1 MGSTVAS
8 SPASKHPSQWQDEGT
23 VEAQRSGDSEEAE
36 MREQGW
42 KVHGTWS
49 APFGVK
55 LGGFKSLK
63 QNTCYVDVPRRL
75 GKSDWWNTNFD
86 IDNFHKGPFISGFG
100 IFLDQKDT
108 VWCLASFKQ
117 VEQHFPS
124 IFKSYSHSY
133 YAETYPSLWVVFKS
147 SETSIHA
154 FTTSVHY
161 LAYFCGQQIPWNW
174 GCSITR
180 GLSQFDH
187 VTSRWHFSVASWRL
201 ASFGDKVCNK
211 SQKRIYIM
219 WYTVPSMNLG
229 AMLMSLWSAISL
241 SAQRFFI

>member
-1 MGSTVAS
+1 MKEQLKHNEVAIQKKLRWGNRDEKYMERSQLHSEPIWGVS
-8 SPASKHPSQWQDEGT
+8 SPWNRTNAMLMCHEDWKKVIDGT
-23 VEAQRSGDSEEAE
+23 QISTLTTFT
-36 MREQGW
+36 
-42 KVHGTWS
+42 KVRL
-49 APFGVK
+49 F
-55 LGGFKSLK
+55 LGLGF
-63 QNTCYVDVPRRL
+63 
-75 GKSDWWNTNFD
+75 
-86 IDNFHKGPFISGFG
+86 
-100 IFLDQKDT
+100 FLDQKDT

-147 SETSIHA
+147 SETSIRA

-187 VTSRWHFSVASWRL
+187 VTSRWHCSVASWRL
-201 ASFGDKVCNK
+201 TSFGDKVCNK
-211 SQKRIYIM
+211 SQKRI
-219 WYTVPSMNLG
+219 
-229 AMLMSLWSAISL
+229 
-241 SAQRFFI
+241 